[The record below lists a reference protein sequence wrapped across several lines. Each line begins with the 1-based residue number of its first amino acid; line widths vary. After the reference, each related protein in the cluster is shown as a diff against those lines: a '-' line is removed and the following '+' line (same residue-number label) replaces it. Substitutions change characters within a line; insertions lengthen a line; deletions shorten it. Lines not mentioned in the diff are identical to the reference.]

1 MERSRRRLDMA
12 TTPKEQQATGQ
23 VAVKA
28 NDATKAAEEA
38 KPVVAAAIE
47 VPERQPG
54 DDMDPED
61 LAQFDG

>member
-1 MERSRRRLDMA
+1 MA
-12 TTPKEQQATGQ
+12 TTPKEQRAAGQ

-28 NDATKAAEEA
+28 KDAAKAAEEA
-38 KPVVAAAIE
+38 KRSAVASIE

-54 DDMDPED
+54 DDLDPED

>member
-1 MERSRRRLDMA
+1 
-12 TTPKEQQATGQ
+12 

-28 NDATKAAEEA
+28 KDAAKAAEEA
-38 KPVVAAAIE
+38 KRSAVAAIE

>member
-1 MERSRRRLDMA
+1 MA
-12 TTPKEQQATGQ
+12 TTPREQRATGQ

-28 NDATKAAEEA
+28 KDAAKAAEKAKREA
-38 KPVVAAAIE
+38 AAAIQ

-54 DDMDPED
+54 DDLDPED

>member
-1 MERSRRRLDMA
+1 MA

>member
-1 MERSRRRLDMA
+1 MA
-12 TTPKEQQATGQ
+12 TTPKEQRATGQ

-28 NDATKAAEEA
+28 KDAAKATENA
-38 KPVVAAAIE
+38 KRVAAAAAE

>member
-1 MERSRRRLDMA
+1 MA
-12 TTPKEQQATGQ
+12 TTPKDKRAAGQ

-28 NDATKAAEEA
+28 KDAAKAAEEA
-38 KPVVAAAIE
+38 KRGAVAAIE

-54 DDMDPED
+54 DDLDPED